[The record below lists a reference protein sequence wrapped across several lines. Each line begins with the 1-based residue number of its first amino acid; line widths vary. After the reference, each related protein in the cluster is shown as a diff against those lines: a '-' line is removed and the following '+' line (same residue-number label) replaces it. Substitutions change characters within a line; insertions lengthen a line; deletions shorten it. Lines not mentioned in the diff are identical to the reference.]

1 MAIQPVDLQLAYLAA
16 PASAA
21 IASNSETAPAIAAQ
35 AQQAAFAAEVE
46 QREETVTETAKAEG
60 AIIRADRDGG
70 NAGTYSPPRKR
81 KRGADVYEG
90 SNGLVEEA
98 PAAEPGEQHFIDT
111 TA

>member
-1 MAIQPVDLQLAYLAA
+1 MDLQLAYLAA

-60 AIIRADRDGG
+60 AIIRADREGGG

-81 KRGADVYEG
+81 KRGVDVYEG
-90 SNGLVEEA
+90 SNGLVEVA
-98 PAAEPGEQHFIDT
+98 PAAELGEQHFIDT

>member
-1 MAIQPVDLQLAYLAA
+1 VDLQLAYLAA

-35 AQQAAFAAEVE
+35 AQQAAFAADVE
-46 QREETVTETAKAEG
+46 RREETVTETAKSEG
-60 AIIRADRDGG
+60 AIIRPDGEGG

-81 KRGADVYEG
+81 KRGVDVYEG
-90 SNGLVEEA
+90 SNGLIEEA
-98 PAAEPGEQHFIDT
+98 PAAELGEQHFIDT

>member
-46 QREETVTETAKAEG
+46 QREETVTETAKSEG
-60 AIIRADRDGG
+60 SVIRADRDGG

-81 KRGADVYEG
+81 RRDVYEG
-90 SNGLVEEA
+90 SSGLVEEA

>member
-35 AQQAAFAAEVE
+35 AQQAAFAADVE
-46 QREETVTETAKAEG
+46 RREESVAETAKAEG
-60 AIIRADRDGG
+60 AIIRPDRDGG
-70 NAGTYSPPRKR
+70 NGGTYSPPKKR
-81 KRGADVYEG
+81 KRGVDVYEG
-90 SNGLVEEA
+90 SSGLVEEA
-98 PAAEPGEQHFIDT
+98 PSEPGEQHFIDT